1 MQQPDVS
8 DLVTTLPKPIKWV
21 IPDSISTD
29 HATHLVVQQQGS
41 EFTFL
46 FFETEPLLFTGSLEE
61 QVAAYKELPEVKA
74 KCVVKVVMSAENAI
88 GAANNLIESINR
100 FNTMSQAMM
109 AQAMKGQE
117 NAGAETHENTKLSAS
132 S

>member
-8 DLVTTLPKPIKWV
+8 DLVTSTPKPIKWIV
-21 IPDSISTD
+21 PDTLRTD

-46 FFETEPLLFTGSLEE
+46 FFETESLLFTGTLEE
-61 QVAAYKELPEVKA
+61 QTAEYKALSEVKA
-74 KCVVKVVMSAENAI
+74 KCIAKVVMSAENATE
-88 GAANNLIESINR
+88 ATNNLIESINR
-100 FNTMSQAMM
+100 FNMM
-109 AQAMKGQE
+109 LLEAAKGQE
-117 NAGAETHENTKLSAS
+117 NAAADTEQTRLSAS